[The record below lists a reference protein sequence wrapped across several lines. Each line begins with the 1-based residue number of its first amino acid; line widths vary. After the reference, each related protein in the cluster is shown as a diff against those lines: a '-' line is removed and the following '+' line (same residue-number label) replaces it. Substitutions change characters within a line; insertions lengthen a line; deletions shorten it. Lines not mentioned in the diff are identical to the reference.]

1 MKLKLIDKKIETKN
15 IKTFIFEPENSI
27 TWTAGQY
34 LIYYLSHDNS
44 DTRGK
49 MRFFTISAS
58 PFEKNPSITT
68 KIIDKSSS
76 FKKALDNLALGQ
88 IIETKEPDGDFVI
101 ENIRKKHVFIA
112 GGIGITPFFSIIKQ
126 LYYEKKPI
134 NVTLF
139 YTSNNEFLFK
149 EALDKISKTH
159 IEFKIHYLN
168 ERIDKKII
176 KEKINNLK
184 KHIFYVSGPDPMVD
198 ELEVLLKKL
207 GVSEDKLRL
216 DYFSG
221 YKKV

>member
-1 MKLKLIDKKIETKN
+1 MKLKLIDKRIETKN
-15 IKTFIFEPENSI
+15 IKTFIFKPEGSI

-34 LIYYLSHDNS
+34 LIYSLPHENS

-76 FKKALDNLALGQ
+76 FKKTLDSLDLGQ
-88 IIETKEPDGDFVI
+88 TIETKGPDGDFVI
-101 ENIRKKHVFIA
+101 ENVRKKYVFIA

-126 LYYEKKPI
+126 LNYEKKPI
-134 NVTLF
+134 NITLF
-139 YTSNNEFLFK
+139 YISNNKFVFK
-149 EALDKISKTH
+149 DVFDKISKTH
-159 IEFKIHYLN
+159 IEFKTHYLN

-184 KHIFYVSGPDPMVD
+184 EYIFYVSGPDPMVD
-198 ELEVLLKKL
+198 DLEVLLKKL
-207 GVSEDKLRL
+207 GVSKDKLKL